1 MFAYFRAPIGWG
13 ELAKRT
19 VKDSIEDGV
28 PGLAA
33 QLAFYFFLAV
43 FPTLLFLVSMLAF
56 LPVNSAIDPALAR
69 MEALLPASIL
79 ELIREQIDQVMA
91 GERGGLMTFAIAGAI
106 WSSSSAMTAIISA
119 LNRAYD
125 ITEFRPWW
133 RMRIVAVALTLSLA
147 LFTVLA
153 FTFVVGGADL
163 ARWVTRMVGGGDLF
177 ESVWTIGQWIV
188 ALALV
193 VVAIDLVYHF
203 APNAETRWTWV
214 TPGSLLA
221 TILWM
226 LASLGFKLYVQN
238 FSNYTA
244 LYGAIGSVIVMM
256 LWFYLAGFALLIG
269 AELNAEIDKAMPNRD
284 TTPPAPGQRKKIG
297 AAAEEG

>member
-1 MFAYFRAPIGWG
+1 
-13 ELAKRT
+13 
-19 VKDSIEDGV
+19 
-28 PGLAA
+28 
-33 QLAFYFFLAV
+33 
-43 FPTLLFLVSMLAF
+43 
-56 LPVNSAIDPALAR
+56 
-69 MEALLPASIL
+69 
-79 ELIREQIDQVMA
+79 
-91 GERGGLMTFAIAGAI
+91 MTFAIAGAI

-163 ARWVTRMVGGGDLF
+163 ARWVTRLVGGGALF
-177 ESVWTIGQWIV
+177 ESVWTVAQWGI

-193 VVAIDLVYHF
+193 VVAVDLVYHF
-203 APNAETRWTWV
+203 APNADTEWVWV

-221 TILWM
+221 TALWM
-226 LASLGFKLYVQN
+226 LASLGFKVYVQN

-256 LWFYLAGFALLIG
+256 LWFYLSGFALLVG
-269 AELNAEIDKAMPNRD
+269 AELNAEIDKALHPGH
-284 TTPPAPGQRKKIG
+284 PAGPAGRRQIG
-297 AAAEEG
+297 PAADAR

>member
-43 FPTLLFLVSMLAF
+43 FPTLLFLVSMLAY
-56 LPVNSAIDPALAR
+56 LPVNSAIDPALSR

-79 ELIREQIDQVMA
+79 ELIREQIDQVMS

-163 ARWVTRMVGGGDLF
+163 ARWVTGMVGGGEFF
-177 ESVWTIGQWIV
+177 EAAWTIGQWIV

-203 APNAETRWTWV
+203 APNAETRWTWI

-256 LWFYLAGFALLIG
+256 LWFYLAGFALLMG

-284 TTPPAPGQRKKIG
+284 TTPQSPGHKKKIG